1 MSPGWFYHHLTFRDA
16 SDYIAGMERRYRNAW
31 EQSRLVA
38 DVVAKVAG
46 NKGGT
51 GLVFPWEEEERAE
64 RRAAPTEEELEEM
77 MKYIKK

>member
-1 MSPGWFYHHLTFRDA
+1 MSPEWFYRRLTFRDA
-16 SDYIAGMERRYRNAW
+16 SDFITGMERRYRNAW
-31 EQSRLVA
+31 EQSRMVA

-77 MKYIKK
+77 KKYIKK